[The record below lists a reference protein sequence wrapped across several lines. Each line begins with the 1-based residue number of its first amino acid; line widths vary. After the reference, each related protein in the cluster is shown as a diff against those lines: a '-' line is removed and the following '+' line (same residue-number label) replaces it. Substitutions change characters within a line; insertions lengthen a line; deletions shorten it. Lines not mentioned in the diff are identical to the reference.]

1 MIDSFKEKRWCCYS
15 NGTSQNVISECS
27 YILILQIF
35 WANFKPTEIGT
46 ENPKHPNML
55 CSLNY
60 LLLATVN
67 RDRIGTE
74 NPCVLGPVHGPQAL
88 MLSISV
94 ISGYDK

>member
-1 MIDSFKEKRWCCYS
+1 MIDSFKEKKWCCYS
-15 NGTSQNVISECS
+15 NGTSQNAISECS
-27 YILILQIF
+27 SIFILQIF
-35 WANFKPTEIGT
+35 WANFKPTESL
-46 ENPKHPNML
+46 KHPNML

-60 LLLATVN
+60 LLLPTVN